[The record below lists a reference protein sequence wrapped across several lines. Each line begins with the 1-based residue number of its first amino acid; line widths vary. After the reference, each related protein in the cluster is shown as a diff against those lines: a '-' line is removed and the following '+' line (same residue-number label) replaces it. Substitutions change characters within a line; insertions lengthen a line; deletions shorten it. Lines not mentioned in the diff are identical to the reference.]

1 MGSLSFHFTS
11 LILTVRI
18 DCRASIRREAAS
30 MTASKLPALL
40 QRRHALRRRILKF
53 RQLQAAHMPSALAVL
68 SEDAKA
74 RTDVEEVENV
84 RLGLPS
90 DFSRTR

>member
-1 MGSLSFHFTS
+1 
-11 LILTVRI
+11 
-18 DCRASIRREAAS
+18 

-40 QRRHALRRRILKF
+40 QHRHALRRRILKF

-74 RTDVEEVENV
+74 RTDIEEVENV

-90 DFSRTR
+90 DFSRTRQDRVCDAHLASIEERLR